1 MLNAQTIAATKP
13 PLKTKESPTTQAV
26 AEARAAT
33 VICLTQILRSVNN
46 LINQEK
52 NAFTGET

>member
-13 PLKTKESPTTQAV
+13 PLKTKESPITQAV

-33 VICLTQILRSVNN
+33 VIWRTQILRSVNN
-46 LINQEK
+46 LINQRNK
-52 NAFTGET
+52 SFTGET